1 MVLHVRSLLLLSYAR
16 HPAIL
21 WLLRLHGLAVLAD
34 CVQVHVRHLVV
45 RRQWKVLKVAHHL
58 ILRKYLLRLVIV
70 DNINLIPD
78 NQCRVLLLSAAAR
91 PTAALLAIIL
101 LINHLGVLVLLL
113 EVMHWLV
120 FIFPV
125 LHLVRVWRIIY
136 L

>member
-1 MVLHVRSLLLLSYAR
+1 MVLHVRSLLLLSYAS
-16 HPAIL
+16 HSAIL
-21 WLLRLHGLAVLAD
+21 WLLCLHSLVVLAD

-91 PTAALLAIIL
+91 SAAALLAIIL

-125 LHLVRVWRIIY
+125 LHLVRVWWIIY